1 MTKVIAALMIAA
13 VLYGGWELFFY
24 FEQVKNERQ
33 DQQKAA
39 AAALVLGDQLPG
51 LPYQLEDALQGAES
65 KGAPAL
71 KEFLDTYGN
80 MIQDPRKAW
89 IQLDYCVMVA
99 GDDPQQARRIFAEV
113 KARTSPKSPVWPRI
127 KQLEHAYQ

>member
-24 FEQVKNERQ
+24 FEKVKNERQ
-33 DQQKAA
+33 DEQKAA

-51 LPYQLEDALQGAES
+51 LPYQLESTLQDAEN

-71 KEFLDTYGN
+71 KEFLDTYGK

-99 GDDPQQARRIFAEV
+99 SDDPQEARRVFAEV
-113 KARTSPKSPVWPRI
+113 KARTSSKSPVWPRI
-127 KQLEHAYQ
+127 KQLEHTYQ